1 MKLNGKEILICDCEG
16 TMKLPDK
23 ALTKIFNAGEVIV
36 NTHLCR
42 AQIGNFNNA
51 VSHGEPMLVACTQ
64 EAPLFIEN
72 SINSNPDSEIS
83 YVNIRERAG
92 WSKQG
97 EKALPKI
104 SALIQEATLEPPLA
118 NSLTMHSEGSVLVYG
133 IDANALEVAKQ
144 IAKRLSAICIIKG
157 DANIQPPRLMD
168 VPSFVGNIKS
178 ASGHLGDFEVLI
190 DNYAP
195 VQVSSQEKFEIGKR
209 NNGVTIKFDLI
220 LDISNGEPL
229 FSAPDKRDGYFHEA
243 SGNTAG
249 IQKAIFDLV
258 DMVGEFQKPRYI
270 KYDNNICVHAR
281 SAQVGCTR
289 CIDVCPTGAIT
300 PAQDEVNIDPY
311 ICAGCGSCASVC
323 PTGAASY
330 QLPAGNFIY
339 ERLKLLLDSYRDAGG
354 QKPIL
359 LIHDTGYGDD
369 MIAAIAHIDHEK
381 KWGLPANVIPF
392 ALNETTQVGF
402 DFFAVALAFGAIAIH
417 IIVNPANNDE
427 LEGLKSQIKLIET
440 ATNGLGFGENRVTI
454 IDQSDPEVVAEMLY
468 SSTPNPE
475 IIPGDFAPMGSK
487 RSLANLALNH
497 LHDQAPAPTDL
508 LPLSKGAPFGT
519 INVNT
524 DGCTLCL
531 SCVAACPTGALRDDS
546 DNPQFTFTETA
557 CVQCGLCRTI
567 CPESVITLTPQF
579 NFTEHARKAIIIKEE
594 EPFECIK
601 CGTPFGVKSSINQMM
616 EKLRGHSMFSDG
628 KALERIKMCPDCRVT
643 DQFDDPDTP
652 MAVGDRPEIRTTEDY
667 MKDREE
673 LRSNAEEHKKAHGLD
688 DREET

>member
-1 MKLNGKEILICDCEG
+1 MKLNGKEVLICDCEG
-16 TMKLPDK
+16 TMKMPEK
-23 ALTKIFNAGEVIV
+23 ALTKLFDSGEVKI

-51 VSHGEPMLVACTQ
+51 VSGGEPLLVTCTQ

-72 SINSNPDSEIS
+72 TIETNPDLEIS

-92 WSKQG
+92 WSGQG
-97 EKALPKI
+97 DNALPKI
-104 SALIQEATLEPPLA
+104 SALIREATLEPPMA
-118 NSLTMHSEGSVLVYG
+118 SSLTMHSEGSVLVYG
-133 IDANALEVAKQ
+133 KDASALEIAKQ
-144 IAKRLSAICIIKG
+144 IANRLSAICIIK
-157 DANIQPPRLMD
+157 DNEDIQPPRLMD
-168 VPSFVGNIKS
+168 VPNFVGNIKF
-178 ASGHLGDFEVLI
+178 ASGHLGQFEVVV
-190 DNYAP
+190 DDYAP
-195 VQVSSQEKFEIGKR
+195 VQVSSQEKFEIGKK
-209 NNGVTIKFDLI
+209 NNKVTINFDII
-220 LDISNGEPL
+220 LDISGGDPL
-229 FSAPDKRDGYFHEA
+229 FPAPDKRDGYFYIDP
-243 SGNTAG
+243 GDPAG
-249 IQKAIFDLV
+249 VQKALFDLV
-258 DMVGEFQKPRYI
+258 DMVGEFEKPRYI

-281 SAQVGCTR
+281 SSQVGCTR

-330 QLPAGNFIY
+330 QLPAGNFVY

-359 LIHDTGYGDD
+359 LIHDTEYGDD
-369 MIAAIAHIDHEK
+369 MIAAIAHLDHAK
-381 KWGLPANVIPF
+381 NWGLPANVIPF
-392 ALNETTQVGF
+392 ALNETTQIGF
-402 DFFAVALAFGAIAIH
+402 DFFAVALAFGANAIN
-417 IIVNPANNDE
+417 IIINPANNDE

-440 ATNGLGFGENRVTI
+440 AASGLGFGENRVTI
-454 IDQSDPEVVAEMLY
+454 IDHADPEVIAEILY

-487 RSLANLALNH
+487 RSLVNLALNH
-497 LHDQAPAPTDL
+497 LHDQAPAPVDL

-524 DGCTLCL
+524 GSCTLCL
-531 SCVAACPTGALRDDS
+531 SCVGACPTGALKDNPE
-546 DNPQFTFTETA
+546 NPQFTFTETA

-579 NFTEHARKAIIIKEE
+579 NFTEDARKAIIIKEE

-601 CGTPFGVKSSINQMM
+601 CGTPFGVKSSINQMV
-616 EKLRGHSMFSDG
+616 EKLRGHSMFSDD
-628 KALERIKMCPDCRVT
+628 KALERIKMCPDCRVN

-667 MKDREE
+667 MKGREE
-673 LRSNAEEHKKAHGLD
+673 LRTNAEEHKKTHGLD
-688 DREET
+688 DKKET